1 MHQPPAKLDG
11 FRVVPGGTLA
21 ARGFVGGG
29 VAAGIKSTPDLDLG
43 AILSTR
49 TPCQSAATF
58 TTNQVRGTSVTINQ
72 ERLSRKP
79 ARGIVFNSGNANT
92 YTGAGG
98 RADALEFIDA
108 FAGRFGVPADEVLV
122 ASTGVIGFRLPMP
135 KVLAGVEA
143 LELTAEAGADV
154 AAAMLTT
161 DVAPKTLAIEVPVSS
176 GTIRIGGAAKGAGM
190 VHPNMATMFVFMT
203 TDAEVEGATLQRL
216 LSAAVADSF
225 NLISIDG
232 DQSTSDTALL
242 LANGASET
250 GLLQEGT
257 ADATAFTRGLHAV
270 CRWLSRE
277 IVRGGEGVTK
287 VFAVTV
293 RGASDEA
300 TARQAARAITTSS
313 LVKTA
318 VHGGDPN
325 WGRIVMALGNSGASF
340 DPDVLDIWIGDTQ
353 VVRQGA
359 PAVYDEATVAEHLQH
374 PDVTIEV
381 ALNQGEASAT
391 AWGGDLSAEYVAIN
405 AEYMT

>member
-1 MHQPPAKLDG
+1 MHEPPAELDG

-21 ARGFVGGG
+21 PRRFIGGG
-29 VAAGIKSTPDLDLG
+29 VAAGIKATADLDLG

-58 TTNQVRGTSVTINQ
+58 TTNRVRGTSVTINQ
-72 ERLSRKP
+72 ERLGKNP

-92 YTGAGG
+92 YTGARG
-98 RADALEFIDA
+98 RADALAFINA
-108 FAGRFGVPADEVLV
+108 FAGRFGVPADEILV
-122 ASTGVIGFRLPMP
+122 ASTGVIGFHLPMP
-135 KVLAGVEA
+135 KVLAGVAA
-143 LELTAEAGADV
+143 LKLTAEAGADV
-154 AAAMLTT
+154 ATAMLTT
-161 DVAPKTLAIEVPVSS
+161 DVGPKTLAIEAQLSS

-203 TDAEVEGATLQRL
+203 TDAEVDGGTLQRL
-216 LSAAVADSF
+216 FSAAVADSF

-242 LANGASET
+242 LANGASGT
-250 GLLQEGT
+250 GSLQAGT
-257 ADATAFTRGLHAV
+257 ADAAVFARALQAV
-270 CRWLSRE
+270 CQWLAQE

-318 VHGGDPN
+318 IHGGDPN
-325 WGRIVMALGNSGASF
+325 WGRIVMALGNSGAAF
-340 DPDVLDIWIGDTQ
+340 DPDLLDIAIGDTQ

-359 PAVYDEATVAEHLQH
+359 PAVYDEANVAGHLRH
-374 PDVTIEV
+374 SDVTIEV

>member
-1 MHQPPAKLDG
+1 MHEPPAELEG

-21 ARGFVGGG
+21 PRGFVGGG
-29 VAAGIKSTPDLDLG
+29 VVAGIKATGALDLG

-58 TTNQVRGTSVTINQ
+58 TTNRVCGASVTVNR
-72 ERLSRKP
+72 ERLGRKP
-79 ARGIVFNSGNANT
+79 ARGIVFNSGNSNVF
-92 YTGAGG
+92 TGARG
-98 RADALEFIDA
+98 RADALAFIDA
-108 FAGRFGVPADEVLV
+108 FAGQFGVPADEILV
-122 ASTGVIGFRLPMP
+122 ASTGVIGFHLPMP

-143 LELTAEAGADV
+143 LDLTPDAGEAV
-154 AAAMLTT
+154 ATAMLTT
-161 DVAPKTLAIEVPVSS
+161 DLGPKTLAVEAPLST
-176 GTIRIGGAAKGAGM
+176 GTIRVGGAAKGAGM

-203 TDAEVEGATLQRL
+203 TDAELESGALQRL
-216 LSAAVADSF
+216 LSEAVTDSF
-225 NLISIDG
+225 NLLSIDG

-250 GLLQEGT
+250 GLIREGT
-257 ADATAFTRGLHAV
+257 ADIEIFTRALQAV
-270 CRWLSRE
+270 CRWLAQE

-293 RGASDEA
+293 RGASDDG
-300 TARQAARAITTSS
+300 TARQAARAVTTSS

-318 VHGGDPN
+318 IHGGDPN
-325 WGRIVMALGNSGASF
+325 WGRIVMALGNSGAVF
-340 DPDVLDIWIGDTQ
+340 DPDLLDIWIGDTQ
-353 VVRQGA
+353 VVKRGA
-359 PAVYDEATVAEHLQH
+359 PAVYEESMVADHFRQ
-374 PDVTIEV
+374 PDVTIDV

>member
-29 VAAGIKSTPDLDLG
+29 VAAGIKATSDLDLG

-58 TTNQVRGTSVTINQ
+58 TTNRVRGTSVTINQ
-72 ERLSRKP
+72 ERLGKKP

-98 RADALEFIDA
+98 RADAMEFIDA
-108 FAGRFGVPADEVLV
+108 FAGRFGVPADEILV
-122 ASTGVIGFRLPMP
+122 ASTGVIGFHLPMP

-203 TDAEVEGATLQRL
+203 TDAEVEGSTLQRL

-293 RGASDEA
+293 REASDEA

>member
-1 MHQPPAKLDG
+1 
-11 FRVVPGGTLA
+11 
-21 ARGFVGGG
+21 
-29 VAAGIKSTPDLDLG
+29 
-43 AILSTR
+43 
-49 TPCQSAATF
+49 
-58 TTNQVRGTSVTINQ
+58 
-72 ERLSRKP
+72 
-79 ARGIVFNSGNANT
+79 
-92 YTGAGG
+92 
-98 RADALEFIDA
+98 
-108 FAGRFGVPADEVLV
+108 
-122 ASTGVIGFRLPMP
+122 MP

>member
-1 MHQPPAKLDG
+1 MG
-11 FRVVPGGTLA
+11 
-21 ARGFVGGG
+21 
-29 VAAGIKSTPDLDLG
+29 
-43 AILSTR
+43 
-49 TPCQSAATF
+49 
-58 TTNQVRGTSVTINQ
+58 
-72 ERLSRKP
+72 P
-79 ARGIVFNSGNANT
+79 ARRVCS
-92 YTGAGG
+92 
-98 RADALEFIDA
+98 R
-108 FAGRFGVPADEVLV
+108 R
-122 ASTGVIGFRLPMP
+122 
-135 KVLAGVEA
+135 
-143 LELTAEAGADV
+143 
-154 AAAMLTT
+154 
-161 DVAPKTLAIEVPVSS
+161 
-176 GTIRIGGAAKGAGM
+176 
-190 VHPNMATMFVFMT
+190 
-203 TDAEVEGATLQRL
+203 
-216 LSAAVADSF
+216 
-225 NLISIDG
+225 
-232 DQSTSDTALL
+232 
-242 LANGASET
+242 
-250 GLLQEGT
+250 GT

>member
-1 MHQPPAKLDG
+1 MHQPPAELDG

-29 VAAGIKSTPDLDLG
+29 VAAGIKATSDLDLG

-72 ERLSRKP
+72 ERLRRKP

-161 DVAPKTLAIEVPVSS
+161 DVAPKTLAIEVPVST

-190 VHPNMATMFVFMT
+190 VHPNMATVFVFMT
-203 TDAEVEGATLQRL
+203 TDAEVEGATLHRQ

-250 GLLQEGT
+250 GLFQEGT
-257 ADATAFTRGLHAV
+257 ADATAFTRGLQAV